1 MHELSIL
8 EEEDSI
14 DEELDNGGTAAALK
28 DEQLVELARTGD
40 REAFGELVRRH
51 RARALGLASTIT
63 QDGQL
68 AEDIVQE
75 ALVSAFLHIETLME
89 PGRFRYWLE
98 RIVRNQAMMKLR
110 RGGPGGRTSTF
121 SEIAYRWGRLSEE
134 ERNECSL
141 LDRMLFRIVE
151 RHGEAPYYETDP
163 QARLMRKEMFEGL
176 SELLL
181 CLNLKERSVFEAHV
195 FRQLSPAE
203 ISDALGMSVGAVHTS
218 ISRSRKK
225 VQRERIRVYFQGYTA
240 EKKREG
246 RPTRRVLAPPIRL

>member
-1 MHELSIL
+1 MHVVTEAAAWGSV
-8 EEEDSI
+8 ED
-14 DEELDNGGTAAALK
+14 ELDNEGAAAELK

-51 RARALGLASTIT
+51 RARALGVASTIT
-63 QDGQL
+63 RDGQL

-75 ALVSAFLHIETLME
+75 ALVSAFLRIETLME
-89 PGRFRYWLE
+89 PSRFRYWLE

-110 RGGPGGRTSTF
+110 RSGPGGRASTF
-121 SEIAYRWGRLSEE
+121 SEIAHRLGKLTEE
-134 ERNECSL
+134 EWNDCSL

-151 RHGEAPYYETDP
+151 RHGEVPYNETDP

-176 SELLL
+176 YELLL
-181 CLNLKERSVFEAHV
+181 CLNAKERAVFEAHV
-195 FRQLSPAE
+195 FRQLSPIE

-225 VQRERIRVYFQGYTA
+225 VQRERIRVYFRGYA
-240 EKKREG
+240 EEKKQAG
-246 RPTRRVLAPPIRL
+246 RPTRRVLAPPVRL